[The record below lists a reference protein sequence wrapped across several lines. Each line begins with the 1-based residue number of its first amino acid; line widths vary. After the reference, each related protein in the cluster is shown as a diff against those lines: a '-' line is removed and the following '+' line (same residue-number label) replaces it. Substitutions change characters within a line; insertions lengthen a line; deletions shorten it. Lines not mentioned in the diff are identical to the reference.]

1 MPVIH
6 IGFLD
11 FQLFPNHPEFFG
23 MYKFMNVKDHFLY
36 SDKLALGVV
45 DLKHIELATEED
57 RSFEIDRWAR
67 LFKATTWEEIKM
79 IAANNKYMKEATQAL
94 YEYNSDYVI
103 RQKCEAREEYECRQR
118 TMNRLLT
125 EAQEKLKEQEAA
137 LQAKDAEIARL
148 LELIEKNKQ

>member
-1 MPVIH
+1 
-6 IGFLD
+6 
-11 FQLFPNHPEFFG
+11 
-23 MYKFMNVKDHFLY
+23 MNVKDHFLY

-79 IAANNKYMKEATQAL
+79 IAANNEYMKEATQAL